1 VDYAITDAGPIYD
14 DLTFRHTTAMLD
26 EDLMVFIDQVQ
37 ARTVHTLDIAYHRKG
52 TWARNLTG
60 GTGWTP
66 SQRDG
71 YSYLR
76 DAQIVR
82 ADTGVALGVCNKPYW
97 SPSTIFLARGNM
109 TETITATG
117 VGAHEEDRVPMVIFR
132 RQSRDTAFGWGVSV
146 SGKVVT
152 MQPLNVVNAAGQA
165 VSPSTASAF
174 WVTVENSPNR
184 ALVTNPDRLPLTV
197 SLTDGSLW
205 TTQRVFDVGDF

>member
-1 VDYAITDAGPIYD
+1 MPCWRVGRAKTLPGCAWITGRTAGDMGI
-14 DLTFRHTTAMLD
+14 
-26 EDLMVFIDQVQ
+26 
-37 ARTVHTLDIAYHRKG
+37 RTSWGSCG

-60 GTGWTP
+60 GAGWTP

-76 DAQIVR
+76 DAQMVR
-82 ADTGVALGVCNKPYW
+82 TDTGVILGVRTRSDW
-97 SPSTIFLARGNM
+97 SPSTIFLARGEV
-109 TETITATG
+109 TEAITATG

-132 RQSRDTAFGWGVSV
+132 RQSRDTAFGWGISI
-146 SGKVVT
+146 SGKAVA
-152 MQPLNVVNAAGQA
+152 MQPLNVVDAAGQA

-184 ALVTNPDRLPLTV
+184 ALVTNPDGLPLSV

-205 TTQRVFDVGDF
+205 TTQRIFGVRDF

>member
-1 VDYAITDAGPIYD
+1 MGI
-14 DLTFRHTTAMLD
+14 
-26 EDLMVFIDQVQ
+26 
-37 ARTVHTLDIAYHRKG
+37 RTSWGSCG

-60 GTGWTP
+60 GAGWTP

-76 DAQIVR
+76 DAQMVR
-82 ADTGVALGVCNKPYW
+82 TDTGVILGVRTRSDW
-97 SPSTIFLARGNM
+97 SPSTIFLARGEV
-109 TETITATG
+109 TEAITATG

-132 RQSRDTAFGWGVSV
+132 RQSRDTAFGWGISI
-146 SGKVVT
+146 SGKAVA
-152 MQPLNVVNAAGQA
+152 MQPLNVVDAAGQA

-184 ALVTNPDRLPLTV
+184 ALVTNPDGLPLSV

-205 TTQRVFDVGDF
+205 TTQRIFGVRDF